1 MPKPGAPA
9 FSGRATV
16 AGGAGMASRSAGRK
30 QQQMP
35 MCDYGAA
42 CTRKGCIYRH
52 PPKPKRDAASSQQ
65 SQRASVEE
73 ELRYDGGQL
82 YPRSSFIEEYGEEQG
97 AAFWQRAERPTV
109 APPPP
114 EADESAPVC
123 VAFLAGLCTYGARC
137 RGQHP
142 PPDVAD
148 AFRRRFASTPCQWG
162 ASCRTA
168 GCLYLHPWSQW
179 QEGRWQDDRWQE
191 GFPQAVGEAL
201 DEALDE
207 AACHA
212 APPLD
217 TTPLG
222 APPANQEAARVGAEW
237 ERCRWAMGLVRA
249 RSG

>member
-1 MPKPGAPA
+1 MPAPA
-9 FSGRATV
+9 LNGKPTV
-16 AGGAGMASRSAGRK
+16 AGGAGKASRSAGRK

-52 PPKPKRDAASSQQ
+52 PPKPKRDAASSQH
-65 SQRASVEE
+65 SRGASVEE

-97 AAFWQRAERPTV
+97 AAFWERAERPT
-109 APPPP
+109 ATPPPP
-114 EADESAPVC
+114 GPDESAPVC

-162 ASCRTA
+162 DSCRTA

-179 QEGRWQDDRWQE
+179 QEGRLTLAVAVAVA
-191 GFPQAVGEAL
+191 QAVAL
-201 DEALDE
+201 AVAVAVAVAVAL
-207 AACHA
+207 ALALA
-212 APPLD
+212 LA
-217 TTPLG
+217 
-222 APPANQEAARVGAEW
+222 VG
-237 ERCRWAMGLVRA
+237 LTLTLIL
-249 RSG
+249 